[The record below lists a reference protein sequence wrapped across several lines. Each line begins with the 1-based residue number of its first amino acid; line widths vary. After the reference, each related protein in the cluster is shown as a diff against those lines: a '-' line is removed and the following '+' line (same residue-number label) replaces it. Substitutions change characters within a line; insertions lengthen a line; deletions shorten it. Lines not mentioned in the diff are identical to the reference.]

1 MELRVLQYFL
11 AVAQEQSISAAAQS
25 LHLTQPTLSRQLREL
40 EEELG
45 KQLMIR
51 GSRKITLTEEGVLL
65 RKRAEEILDLVS
77 RTEREVTQSDEAIAG
92 DVYIGT
98 GETDGVRQ
106 LARVAK
112 QIQQD
117 YPDVRFHIVSG
128 DAVDVCDRLEKGLLD
143 FGVLLGDI
151 DRTRYNYLPLPMKD
165 TWGVLMRRDSPL
177 AGQQT
182 VSPAQMWD
190 KPLIL
195 SRQVDN
201 KSGLYRWLGKEPTQ
215 LNTVATYNLI
225 YNASLMV
232 DEGMGYAFTLDKL
245 VNTIGSNLCFRP
257 LQPKLELGMHLV
269 WKKSQVFSKAAGL
282 FLDCLQA
289 YLASDGFDDV
299 SG

>member
-1 MELRVLQYFL
+1 M
-11 AVAQEQSISAAAQS
+11 
-25 LHLTQPTLSRQLREL
+25 
-40 EEELG
+40 
-45 KQLMIR
+45 
-51 GSRKITLTEEGVLL
+51 LL

-257 LQPKLELGMHLV
+257 LQPRLELGMHLV

>member
-51 GSRKITLTEEGVLL
+51 GSRKITLTEEGMLL

-112 QIQQD
+112 QIQQA

-195 SRQVDN
+195 SRQMDN